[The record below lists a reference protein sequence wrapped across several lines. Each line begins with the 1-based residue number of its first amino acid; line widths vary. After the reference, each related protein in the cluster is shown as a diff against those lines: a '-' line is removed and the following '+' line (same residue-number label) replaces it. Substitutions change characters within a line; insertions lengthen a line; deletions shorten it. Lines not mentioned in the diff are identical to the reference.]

1 MVEVFRKS
9 LFGYSKQS
17 VVTYISEL
25 NEDFSKKLL
34 EKDLECKQT
43 VQELKAQIEVL
54 KRENEALQAGRQDVA
69 GALIDAKAFAAEL
82 KEQAEAEDQ
91 AQRAKNEAYRQA
103 ELQRLQDISAHIDA
117 LRSALRDAICGIDA
131 EMEQHETR
139 CQAVQEEFCQEMPD
153 TDAAAEVQHVP
164 QE

>member
-34 EKDLECKQT
+34 EKDLECKQI

-117 LRSALRDAICGIDA
+117 LRDAICGIDA

>member
-34 EKDLECKQT
+34 EKDLECKQI
-43 VQELKAQIEVL
+43 VQELKAQIEAL
-54 KRENEALQAGRQDVA
+54 KRENEALQADRQDVA

-82 KEQAEAEDQ
+82 KEQAEAENQ
-91 AQRAKNEAYRQA
+91 AQRVKNEAYRQA
-103 ELQRLQDISAHIDA
+103 ELQRLQEISTHVDA
-117 LRSALRDAICGIDA
+117 LRSALRDTICGIDA
-131 EMEQHETR
+131 EMERYGTR
-139 CQAVQEEFCQEMPD
+139 CQAVREEFLQEMPD
-153 TDAAAEVQHVP
+153 AETTAENQHET

>member
-34 EKDLECKQT
+34 EKDLECKQI

-54 KRENEALQAGRQDVA
+54 KRENEALQASTPRP
-69 GALIDAKAFAAEL
+69 LPP
-82 KEQAEAEDQ
+82 
-91 AQRAKNEAYRQA
+91 N
-103 ELQRLQDISAHIDA
+103 
-117 LRSALRDAICGIDA
+117 
-131 EMEQHETR
+131 
-139 CQAVQEEFCQEMPD
+139 
-153 TDAAAEVQHVP
+153 
-164 QE
+164 